1 MPNEDRHILVLSYMQ
16 VTGSRL
22 EYGGACLL
30 CPISVSPPYI
40 MLYTLMAVCR
50 FSAFSI

>member
-22 EYGGACLL
+22 EYGGLFT
-30 CPISVSPPYI
+30 VSNLSLPFIYNVVYAYGC
-40 MLYTLMAVCR
+40 M
-50 FSAFSI
+50 